1 MSSNSSKSGK
11 TPWRDSTVL
20 RKQYSATDFKSVID
34 LSGPMKDSSLDVS
47 FKKNKEDF
55 RLTNTY
61 APQVDMKD
69 FGLEFEDLHR
79 TEPGKELKMK
89 KATTT
94 TSASSKLV

>member
-1 MSSNSSKSGK
+1 M
-11 TPWRDSTVL
+11 L

-34 LSGPMKDSSLDVS
+34 LPGPMSASSLDVS